1 MLPDELARIIRGY
14 QASRAVLSAIELD
27 LFTGVGQGATAD
39 EVARKAGADPRATE
53 MLLNALVALGLL
65 TKCDGV
71 YRNSEA
77 AARYLS
83 GDSPASERLAWM
95 HSVNQWR
102 SWSTLTDCVREGT
115 SVLIREGYRRAASFT
130 EPFMAAMQRNAR
142 ERAPQVVQ
150 AVGASGVRRLLDVG
164 GGPACYAIEFARG
177 NAELRAEVLDQPS
190 VIPFAQRNIAEAGLA
205 GRVQAR
211 AGDLTSDSLGHDWD
225 LILVSNICHIL
236 GPRDN
241 RRLLRR
247 CHEALASN
255 GRVVIQ
261 DFILNPDRTSPAE
274 AAMFALN
281 MLVATGEGNS
291 YSEPEYREWLAQ
303 AGFGDIR
310 RVNLAGPSDLM
321 VGVRLP

>member
-27 LFTGVGQGATAD
+27 LFTCVGQGATGE

-65 TKCDGV
+65 SKSDGV
-71 YRNSEA
+71 YCNSAA

-83 GDSPASERLAWM
+83 DASPSSERMAWM

-130 EPFMAAMQRNAR
+130 QPFMAAMQRNAR
-142 ERAPQVVQ
+142 ERAPWVVQ
-150 AVGASGVRRLLDVG
+150 AVGASGVRRMLDVG
-164 GGPACYAIEFARG
+164 GGPACYAIEFARV
-177 NAELRAEVLDQPS
+177 NADLQAEVLDQPN
-190 VIPFAQRNIAEAGLA
+190 VVPFAERQIAEAGLA
-205 GRVQAR
+205 DRVHVR
-211 AGDLTSDSLGHDWD
+211 AGDLTSDSLGHGWD

-236 GPRDN
+236 GPREN
-241 RRLLRR
+241 RSLLRR
-247 CHEALASN
+247 CHEALAPN
-255 GRVVIQ
+255 GRAVVQ
-261 DFILNPDRTSPAE
+261 DFVLNPDRTSPPE

-291 YSEPEYREWLAQ
+291 YSEPEYREWLEQ
-303 AGFGDIR
+303 AGFGHIR
-310 RVNLAGPSDLM
+310 RVSLDGPSDLM